1 MGTPEQEQFLL
12 SSPESIPSSSVSL
25 DIPPSSYLAVP
36 IVRTPGSYLPL
47 PGPNSFEQDFADELL
62 LSEDRSTSE
71 PIPHILA
78 PAQESTP
85 TASCISPASPPWPS
99 SSLSDRVYMSVY
111 SSSSVD
117 TELSEFSN
125 PPARR
130 YRVANTQKM
139 SRKISAV
146 RLSSILIMFQEL
158 VLMNASPKRSNT
170 SKLCEPTKSTLW

>member
-1 MGTPEQEQFLL
+1 MDTPQQQEFLL
-12 SSPESIPSSSVSL
+12 SSPESIPSSSASL

-36 IVRTPGSYLPL
+36 IAIRPGSHLFL
-47 PGPNSFEQDFADELL
+47 PGPNSFEQDFGDELL
-62 LSEDRSTSE
+62 LPENRSASE
-71 PIPHILA
+71 PIPHILE
-78 PAQESTP
+78 PAQEHTP
-85 TASCISPASPPWPS
+85 TASCISPTLSPRPS

-130 YRVANTQKM
+130 YRVPNTQKM

-146 RLSSILIMFQEL
+146 RLSSMSDTFGDSMLTM
-158 VLMNASPKRSNT
+158 ASPKRSNT
-170 SKLCEPTKSTLW
+170 SRLCEPIKSIP